1 MGKDKFIVILINK
14 IICTGSSFFPIKIK
28 GGIYMPEK
36 DVMLIRKEIEKIKKS
51 LEEVEKRLC
60 NIEKIK
66 TADQIYEGPVS
77 EAP

>member
-1 MGKDKFIVILINK
+1 
-14 IICTGSSFFPIKIK
+14 
-28 GGIYMPEK
+28 MPEK